1 MKIYFTASTA
11 IDSDLTHNY
20 QSILSLVSTSHDIV
34 SGKQI
39 VSRAQLTHE
48 QQKGSE
54 YIFSREKKRIDSADV
69 VIAEVTKPSTGV
81 GGEIVYAL
89 LSEKPVLA
97 LFYKDSEDMLTPMIA
112 GNPSE
117 NLYLEHYTK
126 DNLSIIIR
134 NFLTHVKKQKTRK
147 GKLIVLDG
155 GDGSGKTTQV
165 KLLVDQLKAQGIK
178 AKHLSF
184 PRYYSS
190 FHGQFVGRYLRGEFG
205 DIGSVSPY
213 MAALAYAL
221 DRASAREEI
230 ESYLAS
236 GGYVICDR
244 YVTSSMAH
252 LSANLP
258 EKERKA
264 FIEWVDELEYRQHKM
279 PRPDLVVYL
288 YVPWEVGQ
296 KLTEQ
301 AAGERRYSK
310 KADIHEK
317 SKTHRQ
323 EAEKMYLSL
332 VDSRKGW
339 VKIECVKDS
348 KLMSIKRIQEEIQS
362 VLRSTRI
369 LG

>member
-11 IDSDLTHNY
+11 SDSDLTDNY
-20 QSILSLVSTSHDIV
+20 KSILSHVGTSHDIV

-39 VSRAQLTHE
+39 VSRTQLLKE
-48 QQKGSE
+48 QKKGSE
-54 YIFSREKKRIDSADV
+54 YIFDREKKRIDSADV

-89 LSEKPVLA
+89 LTEKPVLA
-97 LFYKDSEDMLTPMIA
+97 LFYKDSEDMLSPMIA

-126 DNLSIIIR
+126 DNIQIIIR
-134 NFLTHVKKQKTRK
+134 NFLDHVKKQLTRK
-147 GKLIVLDG
+147 GKLIVIDG

-165 KLLVDQLKAQGIK
+165 KLLVDQLKERGIK

-205 DIGSVSPY
+205 DIGRVSPY

-258 EKERKA
+258 EEERKA

-279 PRPDLVVYL
+279 PRPDLVIYL

-332 VDSRKGW
+332 VHSRKHW
-339 VKIECVKDS
+339 VKIDCVKDEI
-348 KLMSIKRIQEEIQS
+348 LMSIEEIQKKIQM
-362 VLRSTRI
+362 LLTKKK
-369 LG
+369 LL